1 MSISATEL
9 VLRCLRLVL
18 AGSSLLAGTALR
30 AEELPSTAE
39 LYGMLPLARD
49 VRLSPDGNSLALIAA
64 VKGREEFVI
73 WHLDGAPPANLATG
87 ESEPRWFTWKN
98 DGHLL
103 AGIYYGDFRNYRNGT
118 MSTRTLAFDA
128 DGSRFVVL
136 NFADLSRVAGAVP
149 QFQDHLL
156 STLPGDPDHV
166 LMQVGPV
173 ERPRTPDVFKVDI
186 HSGEP
191 ERVLNNRQG
200 VFEWLA
206 DPEGVVRLGK
216 GYVDGRA
223 RFYGRPAADAEWLR
237 LAGADGGDDD
247 SLTAVALSDSDP
259 ATIYWEVRR
268 PDGFTELRDY
278 DGRSG
283 RMGKVIAG
291 APGVDAHGAVV
302 NGKLVGYR
310 FGDGDV
316 TYFDADWQKMA
327 NSVRKVLPGR
337 HVELVDRSA
346 DGKRFLAF
354 ATAIGQA
361 PSYWLLD
368 LRASKAVLNP
378 LFQNYDAIPPEQ
390 IAPVMEVSYTARDG
404 LEIPAFLTLPAGRGP
419 GPLPFVVL
427 PHGGPL
433 ARDTGQ
439 FDYMAQ
445 FFAALGYGVLQP
457 QFRGSTG
464 RGWSFEQA
472 GYGQWGRK
480 SQDDITDGTR
490 WLIDKGYADPARI
503 AIAGASYGGYAALMG
518 AAREPA
524 LYHCAISISGVA
536 DLAHLVNEVGAK
548 YGGLTSIPDVK
559 EKDVPLTAISPVKQ
573 AGAIQIPVL
582 LLHGRRDF
590 TVPVE
595 HSEAMERALAHLDKP
610 VEAVYFDTADHFFT
624 HEKDRVAMLQAMQSF
639 LRRVMPAS

>member
-1 MSISATEL
+1 MSISATERFL
-9 VLRCLRLVL
+9 KYLRLVL
-18 AGSSLLAGTALR
+18 AGFFLLAGTALL
-30 AEELPSTAE
+30 AEEPPAAAE
-39 LYGMLPLARD
+39 LYGALPLARD

-64 VKGREEFVI
+64 LQGREQFVI
-73 WHLDGAPPANLATG
+73 WHLGGAPPTNLATG
-87 ESEPRWFTWKN
+87 ESEPRWFAWKD

-103 AGIYYGDFRNYRNGT
+103 AGIYYGDFRNYHNGT

-128 DGSRFVVL
+128 DGSHHVVL

-156 STLPGDPDHV
+156 SLLASDPDHV

-173 ERPRTPDVFKVDI
+173 ERPRTPDVFAVDI

-191 ERVLNNRQG
+191 ERILNNRFG
-200 VFEWLA
+200 VFEWMA
-206 DPEGVVRLGK
+206 DPQGVVRLGK
-216 GYVDGRA
+216 AYVDGRA
-223 RFYGRPAADAEWLR
+223 RFYARIDANAEWVR
-237 LAGADGGDDD
+237 LAGADGGEED
-247 SLTAVALSDSDP
+247 SLTPIALSAEDP
-259 ATIYWEVRR
+259 TILYWEVRR
-268 PDGFTELRDY
+268 EDGFTELRDY
-278 DGRSG
+278 DGRND

-291 APGVDAHGAVV
+291 APGLDAHGVVV
-302 NGKLVGYR
+302 NGRLVGYR

-337 HVELVDRSA
+337 RIELVDRSA
-346 DGKRFLAF
+346 DGKRFLAY

-361 PSYWLLD
+361 SSYWLLD
-368 LRASKAVLNP
+368 LRGPKAVLNP

-390 IAPVMEVSYTARDG
+390 VAAVTEVSYAARDG
-404 LEIPAFLTLPAGRGP
+404 LEIPAFLTLPVGHRP

-439 FDYMAQ
+439 FDYLAQ

-464 RGWSFEQA
+464 RGWTFEQA

-480 SQDDITDGTR
+480 SQDDITDGTH
-490 WLIDKGYADPARI
+490 WLIDKGYADPGRI
-503 AIAGASYGGYAALMG
+503 VIAGASYGGYAALMG

-524 LYHCAISISGVA
+524 LYRCAISISGVA
-536 DLAHLVNEVGAK
+536 DLAHLVNEVGAT
-548 YGGLTSIPDVK
+548 YGGLTSMPDVK

-573 AGAIQIPVL
+573 AGAIQVPVL

-590 TVPVE
+590 TVPVG
-595 HSEAMERALAHLDKP
+595 HSEAMERALKHLDKP
-610 VEAVYFDTADHFFT
+610 VEAVYFDGADHFFT
-624 HEKDRVAMLQAMQSF
+624 REKDRIEMLQALQSF
-639 LRRVMPAS
+639 LTRSCGAS

>member
-1 MSISATEL
+1 MSISATERFL
-9 VLRCLRLVL
+9 NCLRLVL
-18 AGSSLLAGTALR
+18 AASLLLAGTALF
-30 AEELPSTAE
+30 ADEPPTPAE
-39 LYGMLPLARD
+39 LYGTLPLARD

-64 VKGREEFVI
+64 VQGREQFVI
-73 WHLDGAPPANLATG
+73 WHLGGGPPTNLATG
-87 ESEPRWFTWKN
+87 ESEPRWFAWKD

-103 AGIYYGDFRNYRNGT
+103 AGIYYGDFRNYRTGS
-118 MSTRTLAFDA
+118 MSTRTLAFAA
-128 DGSRFVVL
+128 DGSRHVVL
-136 NFADLSRVAGAVP
+136 NFADLSRIAGAVP

-156 STLPGDPDHV
+156 SVLPGDPDHV
-166 LMQVGPV
+166 LLQVGPI
-173 ERPRTPDVFKVDI
+173 ERPRTPDVFAVDI

-191 ERVLNNRQG
+191 ERILNNRLG
-200 VFEWLA
+200 VVDWLA
-206 DPEGVVRLGK
+206 DPQGVVRLGK

-223 RFYGRPAADAEWLR
+223 RFYGRLEAHADWVR
-237 LAGADGGDDD
+237 LADADGGDED
-247 SLTAVALSDSDP
+247 SLTAVALSDADP

-278 DGRSG
+278 DARLG

-291 APGVDAHGAVV
+291 APDKDAHGAVV

-310 FGDGDV
+310 FGDDDV

-327 NSVRKVLPGR
+327 NAVRKVLPGR
-337 HVELVDRSA
+337 HIELVDRSA
-346 DGKRFLAF
+346 DGKRFLAL
-354 ATAIGQA
+354 ATAIGQ
-361 PSYWLLD
+361 PSSYWLLD
-368 LRASKAVLNP
+368 LRGPKPVLNP
-378 LFQNYDAIPPEQ
+378 LFQNYEAIPPEQ
-390 IAPVMEVSYTARDG
+390 IAPVTEVTYSARDG
-404 LEIPAFLTLPAGRGP
+404 LEIPAFLTLPVGRVP

-439 FDYMAQ
+439 FDYLAQ
-445 FFAALGYGVLQP
+445 FLARLGYGVLQP

-480 SQDDITDGTR
+480 SQDDITDGTH

-503 AIAGASYGGYAALMG
+503 IIAGASYGGYAALMG

-524 LYHCAISISGVA
+524 LYRCAISISGVA
-536 DLAHLVNEVGAK
+536 DLAHLVNEVGAT

-559 EKDVPLTAISPVKQ
+559 ETDVPLTAISPVKH
-573 AGAIQIPVL
+573 AGAIQVPVL

-595 HSEAMERALAHLDKP
+595 HSEAMERALRHVDKP
-610 VEAVYFDTADHFFT
+610 VEAVYFDDADHFFT
-624 HEKDRVAMLQAMQSF
+624 REKDRVDMLQALQSF
-639 LRRVMPAS
+639 LTRSCGAP